1 MEPGSVSAADEC
13 LTWKLATKLGPNSQN
28 APQDEQAVHL
38 AAHRWAWFASG
49 DREWRAGFERHVK
62 RRLEAHMGLH
72 LEPGEDDAFFVE
84 VWEEVHNALW
94 LHGGDLSELKKRA
107 TAHYERGLEGC
118 QEKCAAPR
126 TSPLGLT
133 SRLISRPTSCLAP
146 PAFHCTSALTTRLT
160 RALQ

>member
-1 MEPGSVSAADEC
+1 MEPAGSVSAADEC

-38 AAHRWAWFASG
+38 AAHRWAWFADG
-49 DREWRAGFERHVK
+49 DREWRAGFGRHVQ

-107 TAHYERGLEGC
+107 TAHYERGSQGC

-126 TSPLGLT
+126 TS
-133 SRLISRPTSCLAP
+133 
-146 PAFHCTSALTTRLT
+146 
-160 RALQ
+160 